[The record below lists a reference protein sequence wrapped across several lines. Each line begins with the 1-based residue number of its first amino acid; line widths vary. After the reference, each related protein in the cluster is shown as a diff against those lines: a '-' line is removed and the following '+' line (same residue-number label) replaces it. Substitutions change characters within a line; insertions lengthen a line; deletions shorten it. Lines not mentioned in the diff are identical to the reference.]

1 MKVEDMETANNLIKE
16 IQKLEKEIEAIKT
29 RKFKKIQAV
38 EDNFAEKIAE
48 KEALLEQMRKEF
60 EEM

>member
-1 MKVEDMETANNLIKE
+1 MKVEDMEKANNLIKE

-38 EDNFAEKIAE
+38 EDNFAEKLAE
-48 KEALLEQMRKEF
+48 KQELLEQKKKEF

>member
-38 EDNFAEKIAE
+38 EDNFAEKLAE
-48 KEALLEQMRKEF
+48 KESLLEQMKKEF